1 MVLVEAVCG
10 NPINS
15 PSLKSDLLWPRHVEK
30 QLCASYILVRRV
42 IQSGE
47 RDFLDKVQIR
57 MIKMMHG
64 IRGSYRNKLRKSG
77 MTTKRL
83 R

>member
-1 MVLVEAVCG
+1 M
-10 NPINS
+10 
-15 PSLKSDLLWPRHVEK
+15 
-30 QLCASYILVRRV
+30 LVRPVPEYAGRV

>member
-1 MVLVEAVCG
+1 MVVKRVIL
-10 NPINS
+10 
-15 PSLKSDLLWPRHVEK
+15 
-30 QLCASYILVRRV
+30 LVRPVPEYAGRV

-57 MIKMMHG
+57 MIKMIHG

>member
-1 MVLVEAVCG
+1 MVVKRVIL
-10 NPINS
+10 
-15 PSLKSDLLWPRHVEK
+15 
-30 QLCASYILVRRV
+30 LVRPVPEYAGRV

>member
-1 MVLVEAVCG
+1 MVVKRV
-10 NPINS
+10 IS
-15 PSLKSDLLWPRHVEK
+15 
-30 QLCASYILVRRV
+30 LVRPVPEYAGRV

-77 MTTKRL
+77 MTTKRP

>member
-1 MVLVEAVCG
+1 MVVKRVIL
-10 NPINS
+10 
-15 PSLKSDLLWPRHVEK
+15 
-30 QLCASYILVRRV
+30 LVRPVPEYAGRV
-42 IQSGE
+42 IQSVE

-57 MIKMMHG
+57 MIKMIHG
-64 IRGSYRNKLRKSG
+64 IRESYRNKLRKSG

>member
-1 MVLVEAVCG
+1 MVVKRVIL
-10 NPINS
+10 
-15 PSLKSDLLWPRHVEK
+15 
-30 QLCASYILVRRV
+30 LVRPVPEYAGRV

-57 MIKMMHG
+57 MIKMMYG

>member
-1 MVLVEAVCG
+1 MVVKRVIL
-10 NPINS
+10 
-15 PSLKSDLLWPRHVEK
+15 
-30 QLCASYILVRRV
+30 LVRPVPEYAGRV

-77 MTTKRL
+77 MNTKRL